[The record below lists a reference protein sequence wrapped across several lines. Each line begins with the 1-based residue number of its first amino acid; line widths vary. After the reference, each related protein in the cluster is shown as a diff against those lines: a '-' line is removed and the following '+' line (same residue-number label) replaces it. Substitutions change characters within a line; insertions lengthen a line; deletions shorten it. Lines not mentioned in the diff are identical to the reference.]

1 MAAPG
6 YQCFCGFDTTPTS
19 CTNITRAS
27 TDGGDEQARASYR
40 EAESNVT
47 EGTVYHDVNAIK
59 ENFAET
65 LYEAKEGFVP
75 VSVAVLVPD
84 QPHRT
89 SPSGKGNR
97 GDTTDPRHSEM
108 MIDHH
113 LLCHQN
119 PGEMHRC

>member
-1 MAAPG
+1 MQKQDIITTRPHERTVASHGRYQVTMAAPG

-97 GDTTDPRHSEM
+97 
-108 MIDHH
+108 
-113 LLCHQN
+113 
-119 PGEMHRC
+119 